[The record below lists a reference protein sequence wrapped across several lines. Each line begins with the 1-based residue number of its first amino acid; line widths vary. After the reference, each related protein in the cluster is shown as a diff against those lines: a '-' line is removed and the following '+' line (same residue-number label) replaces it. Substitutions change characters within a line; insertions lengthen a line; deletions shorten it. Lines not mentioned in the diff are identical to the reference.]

1 MLNRFH
7 FYQNG
12 VLRLW
17 FQNGYSDIQL
27 SQNSG
32 KIVWRYKLGG
42 SIQHTGIELGRC
54 TQTGEQFY
62 IHNHPD
68 ERQASIVSTA
78 EFGQG
83 KTIYYENEPCANTP
97 RQVIEIGLNAVIQKV
112 PYRVVGS
119 NCQNLTNGA
128 CKNVSYSQDLNKV
141 LGGVAAVGLGILA
154 LVGIEAA
161 SKK

>member
-1 MLNRFH
+1 MLTHYR

-12 VLRLW
+12 VLRLQY
-17 FQNGYSDIQL
+17 QNGYRDIQL
-27 SQNSG
+27 HQNSG
-32 KIVWRYKLGG
+32 KIVWRRKLRG
-42 SIQHTGIELGRC
+42 SIQHTGIELGQC
-54 TQTGEQFY
+54 IQTNEQLC
-62 IHNHPD
+62 IHNHPSQG
-68 ERQASIVSTA
+68 QASIVSAA
-78 EFGQG
+78 EFAQG
-83 KTIYYENEPCANTP
+83 ENIYYENEPCINTP
-97 RQVIEIGLNAVIQKV
+97 IEVLEIGLNAVIRKV